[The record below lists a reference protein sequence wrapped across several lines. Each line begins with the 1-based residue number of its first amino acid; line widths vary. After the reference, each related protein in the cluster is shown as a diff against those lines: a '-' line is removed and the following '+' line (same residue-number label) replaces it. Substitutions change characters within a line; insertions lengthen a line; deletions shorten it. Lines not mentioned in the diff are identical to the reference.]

1 MALEFEKW
9 SYDLGIRATQK
20 ATWIFRS
27 ATHPYSVLGKACYAV
42 VQISLRICLKKSGS
56 GSERKETWTE
66 SLRLM
71 NFVLKT
77 SSMEWLAQKAWM
89 PSVTRSYRRTLMR
102 TWILRKGLSGI
113 LDFYFHFLEYW
124 IFNAVQISKL
134 YLMSIEQ

>member
-9 SYDLGIRATQK
+9 CYALGIKATQR

-42 VQISLRICLKKSGS
+42 VQISLRICWKIS

-77 SSMEWLAQKAWM
+77 SSMEWLAQNAWM
-89 PSVTRSYRRTLMR
+89 PSVTRSYRRTFMG
-102 TWILRKGLSGI
+102 TWISGI
-113 LDFYFHFLEYW
+113 LDFYWRFKFKNYIWWALSNNYRNL
-124 IFNAVQISKL
+124 FNINPKGHH
-134 YLMSIEQ
+134 

>member
-1 MALEFEKW
+1 MALEFNKW
-9 SYDLGIRATQK
+9 SYALGIRATQK
-20 ATWIFRS
+20 ATWIFKS

-42 VQISLRICLKKSGS
+42 VQISLRICWIIS

-89 PSVTRSYRRTLMR
+89 PSVTRSYRRTLMV
-102 TWILRKGLSGI
+102 TWILRKWLSGI
-113 LDFYFHFLEYW
+113 LDFYFHFLVYW
-124 IFNAVQISKL
+124 IFTDVQISKL
-134 YLMSIEQ
+134 YFMSIEQ